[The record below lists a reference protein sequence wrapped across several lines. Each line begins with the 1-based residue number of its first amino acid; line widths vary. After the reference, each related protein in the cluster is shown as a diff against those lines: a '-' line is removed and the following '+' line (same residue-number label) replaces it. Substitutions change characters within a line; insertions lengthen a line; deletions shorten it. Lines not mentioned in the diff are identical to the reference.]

1 MGNSSNPPSGSPGGG
16 FAPWVIDVNTAAG
29 VNVERDTEDGTANDR
44 TRVCIPLLAICAAA
58 AWASGCGDGA
68 TRPPSEALRVAS
80 VTVTPAAASLT
91 APDATV
97 QLDARVLD
105 GNGRA
110 MVGTAVIWTSVRPE
124 VATVGASGLVAA
136 TGNGTTTIAATVGA
150 TAGMATVT
158 VAVEHGDRAALAAL
172 HAATDGPNWADHE
185 NWLGDGP
192 LAEWRG
198 VETDAFGRVA
208 RLDLGG
214 RRDGET
220 GEWVSH
226 GLRGPIP
233 PELGRLAGLTSLN
246 LRGNALEG
254 PIPPELGNLAALEE
268 LWLDD
273 NALEGAIPPELGA
286 LAGLEELWLDNNR
299 LEGAIPPELGSLAR
313 LKSLSLS
320 GNAIEGPVPA
330 ELGALAGLQGLWLD
344 GNRLEG
350 AVPPELGSLAHLR
363 GLSLSGNALEGPVP
377 AELGD
382 LRRLEFL
389 HLNRNAL
396 TGGLPRSLVRIDGL
410 VRFRF
415 ERNAGLCAPGTPGF
429 VAWLDGIGE
438 LGGGPFCNETD
449 RAALAALH
457 AAAGGE
463 GWTDSEGWLG
473 EAALAR
479 WHGVGTDSV
488 GRVATLDLAGNGLAG
503 RLPAGLGDLA
513 AMTALRVGDNA
524 LSGRLPRT
532 LLDLPLDELDYAG
545 TELCA
550 PADEVFR
557 AWLEAIAVLR
567 GTGAECAPATDR
579 AILEML
585 HDATGGRDWIDSRN
599 WLTDAPLEEWRG
611 VEVDDQG
618 RIVELRLWDNGLAGR
633 LPPELGNLT
642 HLEYLRLSENTLT
655 GSIPSELSGLSALA
669 HLALD
674 GNALTGAI
682 PPELGDLPALE
693 ELRVEN
699 NNLSGPLPSQL
710 GGLGSLRGLGLT
722 GNPRLSGPL
731 PAELMSLDR
740 LERLLA
746 GGTGLCAPADPAFAA
761 WLDGV
766 HTRRVAPCA
775 GRETPAA
782 YLVQAVQSRA
792 FPVPLVA
799 GRPALLRVFP
809 TAARAAGAGVPAI
822 RTRFFVDG
830 RETHLEYVPG
840 KSEAIPT
847 RVDEGSAPTSV
858 SAEIPGSVVQPGLEM
873 VVEVD
878 PDGTLD
884 PALGVAR
891 RIPAAGRLAVDVRTL
906 PPLDLTVVPFLW
918 AQVPDSSI
926 LDAVRGMAADPQGDA
941 LLADVRA
948 LLPVGVL
955 DLTAHEPVLSSSNDA
970 HRLLEETE
978 AIRALEGGDGHYLG
992 TMAGPVTGPSG
1003 VAFLPGRAG
1012 FSIPRSGTIAHE
1024 LGHNLGLRHAP
1035 CGGAGDPDP
1044 SFPHPDGS
1052 AGAWGY
1058 DFARGELV
1066 RPETPD
1072 LMSYCGPPDGISDY
1086 HFANALRYR
1095 LFEARKAAVP
1105 AAAPA
1110 RSLLLWGGADAAG
1123 APFLNPVF
1131 VVEAPPVLPDSAGAY
1146 TLTGRTARGTEL
1158 FSFRFAMP
1166 RAADGDGGSGFAFVL
1181 PAEPGWAGELAGI
1194 TLAGP
1199 DGTFALNDDS
1209 DLPTAVL
1216 RDPRTGRVRGILR
1229 EVPTPARAAMDAE
1242 RPAAGLEFEV
1252 LFSRGLPDAAAW
1264 RR

>member
-1 MGNSSNPPSGSPGGG
+1 M
-16 FAPWVIDVNTAAG
+16 
-29 VNVERDTEDGTANDR
+29 
-44 TRVCIPLLAICAAA
+44 
-58 AWASGCGDGA
+58 
-68 TRPPSEALRVAS
+68 AS

-97 QLDARVLD
+97 QLNARVLD

-110 MVGTAVIWTSVRPE
+110 MPGVAVIWTSVRPE

-136 TGNGTTTIAATVGA
+136 AGNGTTTVAATVGA
-150 TAGMATVT
+150 VAGTATVT

-172 HAATDGPNWADHE
+172 HAATDGLNWADDE

-192 LAEWRG
+192 LGEWRG
-198 VETDAFGRVA
+198 VETDAFGRVV

-214 RRDGET
+214 RQDGET

-226 GLRGPIP
+226 GLRGLIP
-233 PELGRLAGLTSLN
+233 PELGSLSGLTSLN
-246 LRGNALEG
+246 LRANALAGPIPPELGNLADLEELWLDGNALEG
-254 PIPPELGNLAALEE
+254 PIPPELG
-268 LWLDD
+268 
-273 NALEGAIPPELGA
+273 
-286 LAGLEELWLDNNR
+286 
-299 LEGAIPPELGSLAR
+299 SLAR
-313 LKSLSLS
+313 LRTLSLS
-320 GNAIEGPVPA
+320 GNALEGPVPA
-330 ELGALAGLQGLWLD
+330 ELGALAGLEGLWLD
-344 GNRLEG
+344 GNALEG

-377 AELGD
+377 PALGG

-389 HLNRNAL
+389 HLDGNAL
-396 TGGLPRSLVRIDGL
+396 AGALPRSLVRIGGL

-415 ERNAGLCAPGTPGF
+415 ERNDGLCAPGTAEF
-429 VAWLDGIGE
+429 MAWLDDIGE
-438 LGGGPFCNETD
+438 LGRGPFCNEAD
-449 RAALAALH
+449 QAALAALH

-463 GWTDSEGWLG
+463 GWTDSEGWLSG
-473 EAALAR
+473 AVLAV
-479 WHGVGTDSV
+479 WHGVETDSL

-532 LLDLPLDELDYAG
+532 LLDLPLGELDYAG

-550 PADEVFR
+550 PVDETFR
-557 AWLEAIAVLR
+557 AWLDAIAVLR
-567 GTGAECAPATDR
+567 DTGAECAPATDQE
-579 AILEML
+579 ILEML
-585 HDATGGRDWIDSRN
+585 HDATGGRDWIDARN
-599 WLTDAPLEEWRG
+599 WLTDAPLGEWRG
-611 VEVDDQG
+611 VEVDDQD
-618 RIVELRLWDNGLAGR
+618 RVVELRLWDNGLAGPI
-633 LPPELGNLT
+633 PPELGELV
-642 HLEYLRLSENTLT
+642 HLEYLRLSDNALT
-655 GSIPSELSGLSALA
+655 GVIPPEFGDLSSVA
-669 HLALD
+669 HLALE
-674 GNALTGAI
+674 GNGLSGPI

-699 NNLSGPLPSQL
+699 NNLSGPLPPEL
-710 GGLGSLRGLGLT
+710 GGLASLRGLGLT

-731 PAELMSLDR
+731 PAALTSLGR

-766 HTRRVAPCA
+766 HTRRVAPCTR
-775 GRETPAA
+775 REAPAA

-799 GRPALLRVFP
+799 GNPALLRVFP

-822 RTRFFVDG
+822 RARFFVDG
-830 RETHLEYVPG
+830 RETHVEYVPG

-847 RVDEGSAPTSV
+847 GVDEGSLATSV

-878 PDGTLD
+878 PEGTLD

-891 RIPAAGRLAVDVRTL
+891 RIPATGRLALDVRAL
-906 PPLDLTVVPFLW
+906 PPLELTVVPFLW
-918 AQVPDSSI
+918 AQAPDSSI
-926 LDAVRGMAADPQGDA
+926 LDAVRGMAADPEGHA

-948 LLPVGVL
+948 LLPVGALEV
-955 DLTAHEPVLSSSNDA
+955 TAHEPVLSSSNDA
-970 HRLLEETE
+970 RRLMEETE
-978 AIRALEGGDGHYLG
+978 AIRALEGGGGHYLG

-1003 VAFLPGRAG
+1003 TAFLPGRAG
-1012 FSIPRSGTIAHE
+1012 FSIPQSGTIAHE

-1066 RPETPD
+1066 RPTTPD

-1095 LFEARKAAVP
+1095 LFEARAPEAP
-1105 AAAPA
+1105 AAPA
-1110 RSLLLWGGADAAG
+1110 RSLLLWGGADADA

-1131 VVEAPPVLPDSAGAY
+1131 VVEAPPALPDSAGAY
-1146 TLTGRTARGTEL
+1146 TLTGRTAGGTEL
-1158 FSFRFAMP
+1158 FSFSFAMP

-1194 TLAGP
+1194 TLVGP
-1199 DGTFALNDDS
+1199 GGTFTLNADS
-1209 DLPTAVL
+1209 DLPTAIL

-1229 EVPTPARAAMDAE
+1229 EVPPPARAAMDAAE
-1242 RPAAGLEFEV
+1242 RSAAGPELET

>member
-1 MGNSSNPPSGSPGGG
+1 M
-16 FAPWVIDVNTAAG
+16 AG
-29 VNVERDTEDGTANDR
+29 
-44 TRVCIPLLAICAAA
+44 
-58 AWASGCGDGA
+58 
-68 TRPPSEALRVAS
+68 
-80 VTVTPAAASLT
+80 VTVTPAAVSLT

-105 GNGRA
+105 GSGRA
-110 MVGTAVIWTSVRPE
+110 MAGVAVIWTTVRPE

-136 TGNGTTTIAATVGA
+136 AGNGTTTIAATVGA
-150 TAGMATVT
+150 VAGTAMVT
-158 VAVEHGDRAALAAL
+158 VAVEHGDRAVLAAL
-172 HAATDGPNWADHE
+172 HAATEGPNWADDE

-192 LAEWRG
+192 LEEWRG
-198 VETDAFGRVA
+198 VETDAFGRVV

-233 PELGRLAGLTSLN
+233 PELGSLSGLTSLN
-246 LRGNALEG
+246 LRANVLEGPIPPELANLADLEELWLDGNALEGPIPPELGSLAGLRELSLSANALEG
-254 PIPPELGNLAALEE
+254 PIPPELGNLAGLEG
-268 LWLDD
+268 LWLDG
-273 NALEGAIPPELGA
+273 NTLEGP
-286 LAGLEELWLDNNR
+286 
-299 LEGAIPPELGSLAR
+299 IPPELGSLT
-313 LKSLSLS
+313 
-320 GNAIEGPVPA
+320 
-330 ELGALAGLQGLWLD
+330 
-344 GNRLEG
+344 
-350 AVPPELGSLAHLR
+350 HLR
-363 GLSLSGNALEGPVP
+363 GLSLSGNALTGPVP
-377 AELGD
+377 SELGG

-389 HLNRNAL
+389 YLNGNAL
-396 TGGLPRSLVRIDGL
+396 TGVLPRSLVRIGGL

-415 ERNAGLCAPGTPGF
+415 ERNEGLCAPGTPELI
-429 VAWLDGIGE
+429 AWLDGIGE
-438 LGGGPFCNETD
+438 FGGGPFCNETD
-449 RAALAALH
+449 WAALAALH

-463 GWTDSEGWLG
+463 GWTDAEGWLG
-473 EAALAR
+473 GAALAG
-479 WHGVGTDSV
+479 WHGVGTDSL

-513 AMTALRVGDNA
+513 ALTELRVGDNA

-532 LLDLPLDELDYAG
+532 LIGLSLGELDYAG

-550 PADEVFR
+550 PADEAFR
-557 AWLEAIAVLR
+557 AWLDAIAVLR
-567 GTGAECAPATDR
+567 GTGVECAPATDR
-579 AILEML
+579 EILEML

-599 WLTDAPLEEWRG
+599 WLTDAPLAEWRG

-618 RIVELRLWDNGLAGR
+618 RVVELRLWDNGLAGR
-633 LPPELGNLT
+633 LPPEFGELA
-642 HLEYLRLSENTLT
+642 HLEYVRLSEN
-655 GSIPSELSGLSALA
+655 G
-669 HLALD
+669 
-674 GNALTGAI
+674 LTGAI
-682 PPELGDLPALE
+682 PPELGGLSSVTLLALDGNALSGPIPPELGGLPALE

-699 NNLSGPLPSQL
+699 NDLSGPLPPEL
-710 GGLGSLRGLGLT
+710 GGLASLRGLGLT
-722 GNPRLSGPL
+722 GNSRLTGPL
-731 PAELMSLDR
+731 PAELTSLDR

-746 GGTGLCAPADPAFAA
+746 GGTGLCAPVDSAFAA

-766 HTRRVAPCA
+766 HTRRVAPCTGWEA
-775 GRETPAA
+775 PAA

-799 GRPALLRVFP
+799 GKRALLRVFP
-809 TAARAAGAGVPAI
+809 TAARAAGVGVPAV
-822 RTRFFVDG
+822 RARFFVDG
-830 RETHLEYVPG
+830 RETHVEDVPG
-840 KSEAIPT
+840 KSEAIPE
-847 RVDEGSAPTSV
+847 RVDESSLATSV
-858 SAEIPGSVVQPGLEM
+858 SAEIPGSVVWPGLEM

-891 RIPAAGRLAVDVRTL
+891 RIPATGRLAVDVRAL

-918 AQVPDSSI
+918 AQAPDSSI
-926 LDAVRGMAADPQGDA
+926 LDAAREMAADPEGHA

-948 LLPVGVL
+948 LLPVGTLGV
-955 DLTAHEPVLSSSNDA
+955 TAHEPVLSSSNDA
-970 HRLLEETE
+970 RRLLEETE
-978 AIRALEGGDGHYLG
+978 AIRALEGGGGHYLG

-1012 FSIPRSGTIAHE
+1012 FSIPQSGTIAHE
-1024 LGHNLGLRHAP
+1024 LGHNLGLHHAP

-1058 DFARGELV
+1058 DFARRELV
-1066 RPETPD
+1066 GPTTPD
-1072 LMSYCGPPDGISDY
+1072 VMSYCGPPDGISDY

-1095 LFEARKAAVP
+1095 LFEARAAAAP
-1105 AAAPA
+1105 ATAPA
-1110 RSLLLWGGADAAG
+1110 RSLLLWGGADADG

-1131 VVEAPPVLPDSAGAY
+1131 VVEARPALPDSTGAY

-1158 FSFRFAMP
+1158 FSLRFAMP

-1199 DGTFALNDDS
+1199 GGTFALNDDS
-1209 DLPTAVL
+1209 DVPTAIL

-1229 EVPTPARAAMDAE
+1229 EVPPPARAAVDATT
-1242 RPAAGLEFEV
+1242 RSAAEPEFEL
-1252 LFSRGLPDAAAW
+1252 LFSRGMPDAEGVAAMKGPRGAGAKARQPIQMDFTH
-1264 RR
+1264 RRAHVFPTARKEAAG

>member
-1 MGNSSNPPSGSPGGG
+1 MREPGVKPGPSHPLGMERESDG
-16 FAPWVIDVNTAAG
+16 API
-29 VNVERDTEDGTANDR
+29 DR
-44 TRVCIPLLAICAAA
+44 TRIHVPLLAICAAA
-58 AWASGCGDGA
+58 AWSSACGDGA

-97 QLDARVLD
+97 QLSARVLD

-110 MVGTAVIWTSVRPE
+110 MSGVAVIWTSVRPE

-136 TGNGTTTIAATVGA
+136 AGNGTTTVAATVGA
-150 TAGMATVT
+150 VAGTATVT
-158 VAVEHGDRAALAAL
+158 VAVESGDRAVLAAL
-172 HAATDGPNWADHE
+172 HAATDGPNWADDE

-192 LAEWRG
+192 LEEWRG
-198 VETDAFGRVA
+198 VETDAFGQVV

-214 RRDGET
+214 RQDGET

-233 PELGRLAGLTSLN
+233 PELGRLAGLRLLN
-246 LRGNALEG
+246 LRGNALAG
-254 PIPPELGNLAALEE
+254 PIPPELGNLAGLEE
-268 LWLDD
+268 LWLDGNRLEGPIPPELRSLARLTSLSLSA
-273 NALEGAIPPELGA
+273 NALAGPVPEELGA
-286 LAGLEELWLDNNR
+286 LAGLE
-299 LEGAIPPELGSLAR
+299 
-313 LKSLSLS
+313 
-320 GNAIEGPVPA
+320 
-330 ELGALAGLQGLWLD
+330 GLWLD

-350 AVPPELGSLAHLR
+350 PIPPELGSLAHLR
-363 GLSLSGNALEGPVP
+363 GLSLSANALEGPVP
-377 AELGD
+377 PELDG

-389 HLNRNAL
+389 HLDGNAL
-396 TGGLPRSLVRIDGL
+396 TGALPRNLLRIGGL
-410 VRFRF
+410 VRLRF
-415 ERNAGLCAPGTPGF
+415 ERNAGLCAPGTAEF
-429 VAWLDGIGE
+429 MAWLDEIGE
-438 LGGGPFCNETD
+438 LGRGPFCNETD

-457 AAAGGE
+457 TAAGGE
-463 GWTDSEGWLG
+463 GWIDSEGWLDG
-473 EAALAR
+473 VALAG
-479 WHGVGTDSV
+479 WHGVGTDSL
-488 GRVATLDLAGNGLAG
+488 GRVATLDLAGNGLGG

-532 LLDLPLDELDYAG
+532 LLDLPLGELDYAG

-557 AWLEAIAVLR
+557 AWLDAVAVLR
-567 GTGAECAPATDR
+567 GTGTECAPATDR
-579 AILEML
+579 EILEML
-585 HDATGGRDWIDSRN
+585 HDATGGRDWIDSKN
-599 WLTDAPLEEWRG
+599 WLTDAPLAEWRG

-618 RIVELRLWDNGLAGR
+618 RVVELRLWDNGLAGR
-633 LPPELGNLT
+633 LPPEFGELA
-642 HLEYLRLSENTLT
+642 HLEFLRLSDNGLT
-655 GSIPSELSGLSALA
+655 GAIPPELSGLSALT

-674 GNALTGAI
+674 GNALSGQL
-682 PPELGDLPALE
+682 PPELGGLPALE

-699 NNLSGPLPSQL
+699 NDLAGPLPPEL
-710 GGLGSLRGLGLT
+710 GGLASLRGLGLT
-722 GNPRLSGPL
+722 GNPRMSGPL
-731 PAELMSLDR
+731 PAELTSLGR
-740 LERLLA
+740 LERLLT
-746 GGTGLCAPADPAFAA
+746 GGTGLCAPSDPAFAA

-775 GRETPAA
+775 GREAPAA

-799 GRPALLRVFP
+799 GVPALLRVFP
-809 TAARAAGAGVPAI
+809 TATRAAGAGVPAI
-822 RTRFFVDG
+822 RARFFVDG
-830 RETHLEYVPG
+830 RETHVEDVPG
-840 KSEAIPT
+840 KSEAIPAKI
-847 RVDEGSAPTSV
+847 DEGSLATSV
-858 SAEIPGSVVQPGLEM
+858 SAEIPGSVIRPGLEM

-891 RIPAAGRLAVDVRTL
+891 RLPATGRLALDVRAL
-906 PPLDLTVVPFLW
+906 PSLELTVVPFLW
-918 AQVPDSSI
+918 AQAPDSSI
-926 LDAVRGMAADPQGDA
+926 LDSVRGMAADPEGDA

-948 LLPVGVL
+948 LLPVGTLGV
-955 DLTAHEPVLSSSNDA
+955 TAHEPVLSSSNDA
-970 HRLLEETE
+970 RRLLEETE
-978 AIRALEGGDGHYLG
+978 AIRALEGGGGHYLG

-1012 FSIPRSGTIAHE
+1012 FSIPRPGTIAHE
-1024 LGHNLGLRHAP
+1024 LGHNLGLHHAP

-1044 SFPHPDGS
+1044 SFPHSNGS
-1052 AGAWGY
+1052 TGAWGY

-1066 RPETPD
+1066 RPSTPD

-1095 LFEARKAAVP
+1095 LFEARTGAETAAS
-1105 AAAPA
+1105 APA
-1110 RSLLLWGGADAAG
+1110 RSLLLWGGAHGDG
-1123 APFLNPVF
+1123 APYLNPVF
-1131 VVEAPPVLPDSAGAY
+1131 VVEAPPALPDSAGAY
-1146 TLTGRTARGTEL
+1146 TLTGRTARGVEL
-1158 FSFRFAMP
+1158 FSFSFAMP

-1199 DGTFALNDDS
+1199 GGTFALNDDS
-1209 DLPTAVL
+1209 DLPMAIL

-1229 EVPTPARAAMDAE
+1229 EVPLPARAAMDAVTGS
-1242 RPAAGLEFEV
+1242 AAGPELEV
-1252 LFSRGLPDAAAW
+1252 LFSRGMPAAAAW

>member
-1 MGNSSNPPSGSPGGG
+1 MERESEG
-16 FAPWVIDVNTAAG
+16 AP
-29 VNVERDTEDGTANDR
+29 NDR
-44 TRVCIPLLAICAAA
+44 TRIHVPLLAICAVA
-58 AWASGCGDGA
+58 AWGCGDGA
-68 TRPPSEALRVAS
+68 TRPPPETLRVAS

-97 QLDARVLD
+97 QLRARVLD

-110 MVGTAVIWTSVRPE
+110 MSGVAVIWTSVRPE

-136 TGNGTTTIAATVGA
+136 AGNGTTTIAATVGA
-150 TAGMATVT
+150 VAGTATVT

-172 HAATDGPNWADHE
+172 HAATDGSNWADDE

-192 LAEWRG
+192 LADWRG
-198 VETDAFGRVA
+198 VETDAFGRVV

-220 GEWVSH
+220 GQWAPH

-233 PELGRLAGLTSLN
+233 PELGSLSGLTSLN
-246 LRGNALEG
+246 LRANALTG
-254 PIPPELGNLAALEE
+254 PIPPELGGLARLKE
-268 LWLDD
+268 LWLDG
-273 NALEGAIPPELGA
+273 NRLEGAIPPELGRLSGLTSLSLSGNALAGPIPPELGA
-286 LAGLEELWLDNNR
+286 LAGLEGLWLDDNR
-299 LEGAIPPELGSLAR
+299 LEGPIPL
-313 LKSLSLS
+313 
-320 GNAIEGPVPA
+320 
-330 ELGALAGLQGLWLD
+330 
-344 GNRLEG
+344 
-350 AVPPELGSLAHLR
+350 ELGSLAHLK
-363 GLSLSGNALEGPVP
+363 GLSLSGNRLEGPVP
-377 AELGD
+377 LELGS

-389 HLNRNAL
+389 HLSGNAL
-396 TGGLPRSLVRIDGL
+396 TGALPRSLLRIGGL

-415 ERNAGLCAPGTPGF
+415 ERNAGLCAPGTPDF

-438 LGGGPFCNETD
+438 LGRGPFCNEKD

-463 GWTDSEGWLG
+463 GWTDSGGWLG
-473 EAALAR
+473 GTALAG
-479 WHGVGTDSV
+479 WHGVETDSL

-503 RLPAGLGDLA
+503 RLPSGLGDLA

-532 LLDLPLDELDYAG
+532 LLDLPLAELDYAG

-557 AWLEAIAVLR
+557 AWLDAISVLR
-567 GTGAECAPATDR
+567 DTGTECAPATDR
-579 AILEML
+579 EILEMF
-585 HDATGGRDWIDSRN
+585 HAATGGRDWIDSRN
-599 WLTDAPLEEWRG
+599 WLTDAPLAEWRG

-618 RIVELRLWDNGLAGR
+618 RVVELRLWDNGLAGR
-633 LPPELGNLT
+633 LPPELGDLA
-642 HLEYLRLSENTLT
+642 HLEYLRLSDNGLT
-655 GSIPSELSGLSALA
+655 GAIPPEFGDLSGLAY
-669 HLALD
+669 LALD
-674 GNALTGAI
+674 GNALSGPL
-682 PPELGDLPALE
+682 PPELGDLPTLE

-699 NNLSGPLPSQL
+699 NDLSGPLPPEL
-710 GGLGSLRGLGLT
+710 GGLASLRGLGLT
-722 GNPRLSGPL
+722 GNAQMAGPL
-731 PAELMSLDR
+731 PAELTSLGH

-746 GGTGLCAPADPAFAA
+746 GRTGLCAPADPAFAA

-766 HTRRVAPCA
+766 HTRRVVPCA
-775 GRETPAA
+775 GREAPAA

-809 TAARAAGAGVPAI
+809 TAARAAGVGVPAV
-822 RTRFFVDG
+822 RARFFVDG
-830 RETHLEYVPG
+830 RETHVEYVPG
-840 KSEAIPT
+840 GSGPIPAK
-847 RVDEGSAPTSV
+847 VNEGSLATSV
-858 SAEIPGSVVQPGLEM
+858 SAGVPGSVVRPGLEM
-873 VVEVD
+873 VIEVD

-906 PPLDLTVVPFLW
+906 PPFELTVVPFLW
-918 AQVPDSSI
+918 AQAPDSSI
-926 LDAVRGMAADPQGDA
+926 LDAVRGMAADPQSHA

-948 LLPVGVL
+948 LLPVGAL
-955 DLTAHEPVLSSSNDA
+955 DVTAHEPVLSSSNDA
-970 HRLLEETE
+970 RRLMEETE
-978 AIRALEGGDGHYLG
+978 AIRVLEGGGGHYLG

-1003 VAFLPGRAG
+1003 AAFVPGRAG

-1035 CGGAGDPDP
+1035 CGGAGNLDS

-1086 HFANALRYR
+1086 HFANALRYQ
-1095 LFEARKAAVP
+1095 LFEARAAAVP
-1105 AAAPA
+1105 AAAA
-1110 RSLLLWGGADAAG
+1110 SATSLLLWGGADADG

-1131 VVEAPPVLPDSAGAY
+1131 VVDAPLALPDSAGAY
-1146 TLTGRTARGTEL
+1146 SLTGRTARGTEL
-1158 FSFRFAMP
+1158 FSLLFAMP
-1166 RAADGDGGSGFAFVL
+1166 RAADGDGGSGFAFAL
-1181 PAEPGWAGELAGI
+1181 PVEPGWAGELAGI

-1199 DGTFALNDDS
+1199 GGTFALNDDG
-1209 DLPTAVL
+1209 DVPMAIL

-1229 EVPTPARAAMDAE
+1229 ELPPPARAAMDALE
-1242 RPAAGLEFEV
+1242 RSAGPEFEM

>member
-1 MGNSSNPPSGSPGGG
+1 M
-16 FAPWVIDVNTAAG
+16 
-29 VNVERDTEDGTANDR
+29 
-44 TRVCIPLLAICAAA
+44 
-58 AWASGCGDGA
+58 
-68 TRPPSEALRVAS
+68 AS

-110 MVGTAVIWTSVRPE
+110 MPGVAVIWTSVRPE

-136 TGNGTTTIAATVGA
+136 AGNGTTTVAATVGA
-150 TAGMATVT
+150 VAGTATVT

-172 HAATDGPNWADHE
+172 HAATDGPNWADDV

-192 LAEWRG
+192 LGTWRG

-214 RRDGET
+214 RQDGET
-220 GEWVSH
+220 GEWASH
-226 GLRGPIP
+226 GLRGSIP
-233 PELGRLAGLTSLN
+233 PELGSLSGLTLLN
-246 LRGNALEG
+246 LRGNALAG
-254 PIPPELGNLAALEE
+254 PIPPELGNLSSLEE
-268 LWLDD
+268 LWLD
-273 NALEGAIPPELGA
+273 G
-286 LAGLEELWLDNNR
+286 NR
-299 LEGAIPPELGSLAR
+299 LEGPIPPELGSLAR
-313 LKSLSLS
+313 LRDLRLR
-320 GNAIEGPVPA
+320 GN
-330 ELGALAGLQGLWLD
+330 ALAGPIPPELGDLAGLEGLWLD

-350 AVPPELGSLAHLR
+350 PIPQELGSLGRLR
-363 GLSLSGNALEGPVP
+363 GLSLSGNALWGPVP
-377 AELGD
+377 AKLGS
-382 LRRLEFL
+382 LPYLEYL
-389 HLNRNAL
+389 YLDGNAL
-396 TGGLPRSLVRIDGL
+396 TGALPRSLLRIGGL
-410 VRFRF
+410 VRLRF
-415 ERNAGLCAPGTPGF
+415 ERNDGLCAPGTAEF
-429 VAWLDGIGE
+429 MAWLDGIGQTDE
-438 LGGGPFCNETD
+438 GQFCNETD

-457 AAAGGE
+457 ASAGGE
-463 GWTDSEGWLG
+463 NWTDSEGWLD
-473 EAALAR
+473 ETALAE

-488 GRVATLDLAGNGLAG
+488 GRVATLDLTGNGLAG

-513 AMTALRVGDNA
+513 ALTALRVGDNA

-532 LLDLPLDELDYAG
+532 LVGLPLGELDYAG

-557 AWLEAIAVLR
+557 AWLDAIAVLR
-567 GTGAECAPATDR
+567 DTGAECAPATDR
-579 AILEML
+579 EILEML

-599 WLTDAPLEEWRG
+599 WLTDAPLAEWRG

-618 RIVELRLWDNGLAGR
+618 RVVELHLWDNGLAGR
-633 LPPELGNLT
+633 LPPEFGDLV
-642 HLEYLRLSENTLT
+642 HLEYLRLS
-655 GSIPSELSGLSALA
+655 
-669 HLALD
+669 D
-674 GNALTGAI
+674 NALTGAI
-682 PPELGDLPALE
+682 PPELSGLSELAHLALDGNGLSGQLPPELGSLPALE

-699 NNLSGPLPSQL
+699 NDLAGPLPPEL
-710 GGLGSLRGLGLT
+710 GGLASLRGLALT
-722 GNPRLSGPL
+722 GNRRLAGPL
-731 PAELMSLDR
+731 PAELMSLGR

-746 GGTGLCAPADPAFAA
+746 GGTGLCAPADPGFAA

-766 HTRRVAPCA
+766 HTRRVAPCTE
-775 GRETPAA
+775 RETPAA

-799 GRPALLRVFP
+799 GARALLRVFP
-809 TAARAAGAGVPAI
+809 TAARAEAAGVPAI
-822 RTRFFVDG
+822 RARFFVEG
-830 RETHLEYVPG
+830 RETHVEYVPG
-840 KSEAIPT
+840 KSEAIPAGI
-847 RVDEGSAPTSV
+847 DEGSLASSV

-891 RIPAAGRLAVDVRTL
+891 RIPATGRLMVDVRAL
-906 PPLDLTVVPFLW
+906 PPLELTVVPFLW
-918 AQVPDSSI
+918 AQAPDSSI
-926 LDAVRGMAADPQGDA
+926 LDAARGMVADPEGHA

-955 DLTAHEPVLSSSNDA
+955 EVTAHEPVLSSSNDA
-970 HRLLEETE
+970 RRLLEETE
-978 AIRALEGGDGHYLG
+978 AIRALEGGGGHYLG
-992 TMAGPVTGPSG
+992 TMAGLVTGPSG

-1012 FSIPRSGTIAHE
+1012 FSIPRPGTIAHE

-1066 RPETPD
+1066 RPSTPD

-1095 LFEARKAAVP
+1095 LFEARKAEGP

-1131 VVEAPPVLPDSAGAY
+1131 VVEALPALPDSAGAY
-1146 TLTGRTARGTEL
+1146 TLVGRNAGGTEL
-1158 FSFRFAMP
+1158 FSFSFAMP

-1181 PAEPGWAGELAGI
+1181 PAEPSWAGELADI

-1199 DGTFALNDDS
+1199 GGTVALNDDS
-1209 DLPTAVL
+1209 DLPTAIL

-1229 EVPTPARAAMDAE
+1229 ETPPPARAAMDAE
-1242 RPAAGLEFEV
+1242 RSAAGLEFEA

>member
-1 MGNSSNPPSGSPGGG
+1 M
-16 FAPWVIDVNTAAG
+16 
-29 VNVERDTEDGTANDR
+29 
-44 TRVCIPLLAICAAA
+44 
-58 AWASGCGDGA
+58 
-68 TRPPSEALRVAS
+68 AS

-110 MVGTAVIWTSVRPE
+110 MPGVAVIWTSVRPE

-136 TGNGTTTIAATVGA
+136 AGNGRTTIAATVGA
-150 TAGMATVT
+150 VAGTATVT
-158 VAVEHGDRAALAAL
+158 VAVESGDRSALAAL
-172 HAATDGPNWADHE
+172 HAATDGPNWADDE

-192 LAEWRG
+192 LGEWRG
-198 VETDAFGRVA
+198 VETDAFGRVV

-214 RRDGET
+214 RQDGET

-233 PELGRLAGLTSLN
+233 PELGSLSGLTSLN
-246 LRGNALEG
+246 LGANALAGPIPSELGNLAGLEELWLDGNRLEGPIPPELGSLARLRDLSLRGNALSGPIPSELGSLTGLVGLWLDGNRLEG
-254 PIPPELGNLAALEE
+254 PIPPELGNLA
-268 LWLDD
+268 
-273 NALEGAIPPELGA
+273 
-286 LAGLEELWLDNNR
+286 
-299 LEGAIPPELGSLAR
+299 
-313 LKSLSLS
+313 
-320 GNAIEGPVPA
+320 
-330 ELGALAGLQGLWLD
+330 
-344 GNRLEG
+344 
-350 AVPPELGSLAHLR
+350 HLR
-363 GLSLSGNALEGPVP
+363 GLSLSGNRLKGPVP
-377 AELGD
+377 GALGG

-389 HLNRNAL
+389 YLDGNAL
-396 TGGLPRSLVRIDGL
+396 TGALPQSLVRIGGL

-415 ERNAGLCAPGTPGF
+415 ERNAGLCAPGTSEF
-429 VAWLDGIGE
+429 MDWLDGIGQTGE
-438 LGGGPFCNETD
+438 GPFCNEAD

-463 GWTDSEGWLG
+463 GWTDSGGWLSG
-473 EAALAR
+473 EALAG
-479 WHGVGTDSV
+479 WYGVGTDSL
-488 GRVATLDLAGNGLAG
+488 GRVATLDLAANGLAG

-524 LSGRLPRT
+524 LSGRLPRA
-532 LLDLPLDELDYAG
+532 LLDLSLRELDYAG
-545 TELCA
+545 TDLCA
-550 PADEVFR
+550 PADEAFR
-557 AWLEAIAVLR
+557 AWLDAIGVLR
-567 GTGAECAPATDR
+567 STGTECAPATDR
-579 AILEML
+579 EILEML
-585 HDATGGRDWIDSRN
+585 HDATGGRDWIDARN
-599 WLTDAPLEEWRG
+599 WLTDAPLDEWRG

-618 RIVELRLWDNGLAGR
+618 RVVELRLWDNGLAGR
-633 LPPELGNLT
+633 LPPEFGDLA
-642 HLEYLRLSENTLT
+642 HLEYLRLSDNGLT
-655 GSIPSELSGLSALA
+655 GSIPPELSGLSTLT

-674 GNALTGAI
+674 GNALSGQL
-682 PPELGDLPALE
+682 PPELGGLPALE

-699 NNLSGPLPSQL
+699 NDLAGPLPPEL
-710 GGLGSLRGLGLT
+710 GGLASLRGLGLT
-722 GNPRLSGPL
+722 GNPRMSGPL
-731 PAELMSLDR
+731 PAELTSLAR

-746 GGTGLCAPADPAFAA
+746 GGTGLCAPADPGFAA

-766 HTRRVAPCA
+766 HTRRVVPCA
-775 GRETPAA
+775 GREAPAA

-799 GRPALLRVFP
+799 GGRALLRVFP
-809 TAARAAGAGVPAI
+809 TAARAADAGVPAV
-822 RTRFFVDG
+822 RARFFVDG
-830 RETHLEYVPG
+830 RETHVEYVPG
-840 KSEAIPT
+840 KSEAIPAK
-847 RVDEGSAPTSV
+847 VDEGSLATSV
-858 SAEIPGSVVQPGLEM
+858 SAEIPGSVVRPGLEM

-878 PDGTLD
+878 PGETLD

-891 RIPAAGRLAVDVRTL
+891 RIPAAGRLAVDVRVL

-918 AQVPDSSI
+918 AAAPDSSI
-926 LDAVRGMAADPQGDA
+926 LDAVRGMAADPEGHA
-941 LLADVRA
+941 LLAGVRA
-948 LLPVGVL
+948 LLPVGAL
-955 DLTAHEPVLSSSNDA
+955 ELTAHEPVLSSSNDA
-970 HRLLEETE
+970 RRLMEETE
-978 AIRALEGGDGHYLG
+978 AIRALEGGAGHYLG

-1003 VAFLPGRAG
+1003 TAFLPGRAG

-1066 RPETPD
+1066 RPTTPD
-1072 LMSYCGPPDGISDY
+1072 LMSYCGPPDAISEY

-1095 LFEARKAAVP
+1095 LFEVRAAAVP
-1105 AAAPA
+1105 AVAAPA
-1110 RSLLLWGGADAAG
+1110 KSLLLWGGADADG

-1131 VVEAPPVLPDSAGAY
+1131 IVEAPPALPDSTGAY
-1146 TLTGRTARGTEL
+1146 TLTGRTEGGAEL

-1199 DGTFALNDDS
+1199 GGTFALNDDS
-1209 DLPTAVL
+1209 DVPTAIL

-1229 EVPTPARAAMDAE
+1229 EVPPPARAAMDAAE
-1242 RPAAGLEFEV
+1242 RSAAGPELEM
-1252 LFSRGLPDAAAW
+1252 LFSRGMPDAAAW

>member
-1 MGNSSNPPSGSPGGG
+1 M
-16 FAPWVIDVNTAAG
+16 
-29 VNVERDTEDGTANDR
+29 
-44 TRVCIPLLAICAAA
+44 
-58 AWASGCGDGA
+58 
-68 TRPPSEALRVAS
+68 AS

-91 APDATV
+91 APDTTV
-97 QLDARVLD
+97 QLHARVRD

-110 MVGTAVIWTSVRPE
+110 MPGVAVIWTSVRPE

-136 TGNGTTTIAATVGA
+136 AGNGTTTVAATVGA
-150 TAGMATVT
+150 VAGTATVT
-158 VAVEHGDRAALAAL
+158 VAVESGDRAALVAL
-172 HAATDGPNWADHE
+172 HAATDGPNWADDL
-185 NWLGDGP
+185 NWLGDAP
-192 LAEWRG
+192 LGEWRG
-198 VETDAFGRVA
+198 VETDAFGQVV

-214 RRDGET
+214 RQDGET

-233 PELGRLAGLTSLN
+233 PELGSLSGLTSLN
-246 LRGNALEG
+246 LRANALAG
-254 PIPPELGNLAALEE
+254 PIPSELGN
-268 LWLDD
+268 
-273 NALEGAIPPELGA
+273 
-286 LAGLEELWLDNNR
+286 LAGLEELWLDGNR
-299 LEGAIPPELGSLAR
+299 LEGPIPPELGSLAR
-313 LKSLSLS
+313 LKDLSLR
-320 GNAIEGPVPA
+320 GNALSGPIPS
-330 ELGALAGLQGLWLD
+330 ELGSLTGLEGLWLD

-350 AVPPELGSLAHLR
+350 PIPSELGSLAHLR
-363 GLSLSGNALEGPVP
+363 GLSLSGNRLKGPVP
-377 AELGD
+377 RALGG
-382 LRRLEFL
+382 LGRLEFL
-389 HLNRNAL
+389 YLDGNAL
-396 TGGLPRSLVRIDGL
+396 TGALPPSLRRIGGL

-415 ERNAGLCAPGTPGF
+415 ERNDGLCAPGTAEF
-429 VAWLDGIGE
+429 MDWLDGIGQT
-438 LGGGPFCNETD
+438 GGGPFCNEMD

-463 GWTDSEGWLG
+463 DWTDSEGWLDG
-473 EAALAR
+473 EALAG
-479 WHGVGTDSV
+479 WHGVETDSL

-513 AMTALRVGDNA
+513 ALTALRVGDNA

-532 LLDLPLDELDYAG
+532 LVDLPLSELDYAT

-550 PADEVFR
+550 PADEAFR
-557 AWLEAIAVLR
+557 AWLDAIAVLR

-579 AILEML
+579 EILEML
-585 HDATGGRDWIDSRN
+585 HDATGGRDWIDSKN
-599 WLTDAPLEEWRG
+599 WLTDAPLGEWRG

-618 RIVELRLWDNGLAGR
+618 RVVELRLWDNGLAGR
-633 LPPELGNLT
+633 LPPEFGELA
-642 HLEYLRLSENTLT
+642 HLEYLRLSDNGLT
-655 GSIPSELSGLSALA
+655 GTIPPELSGLSALA

-674 GNALTGAI
+674 GNALTGTI
-682 PPELGDLPALE
+682 PSELGALPALE

-699 NNLSGPLPSQL
+699 NDLSGPLPPEL
-710 GGLGSLRGLGLT
+710 GGLASLRGLGLT
-722 GNPRLSGPL
+722 GNPRMAGPL
-731 PAELMSLDR
+731 PVELTSLGR

-775 GRETPAA
+775 RREAPAA

-799 GRPALLRVFP
+799 GVRALLRVFP
-809 TAARAAGAGVPAI
+809 TAARAAGVGVPGVRA
-822 RTRFFVDG
+822 RFFADG
-830 RETHLEYVPG
+830 RETHVEYVPG

-847 RVDEGSAPTSV
+847 GVDEGSLATSV
-858 SAEIPGSVVQPGLEM
+858 SAEIPGSVVRPGLEM

-891 RIPAAGRLAVDVRTL
+891 RIPATGRLAVDVRAL

-918 AQVPDSSI
+918 ATAPDSSI
-926 LDAVRGMAADPQGDA
+926 LDAVRGMAADPEGHA

-948 LLPVGVL
+948 LLPVGALGV
-955 DLTAHEPVLSSSNDA
+955 TAHEPVVSSSNDA
-970 HRLLEETE
+970 RRLMEETE
-978 AIRALEGGDGHYLG
+978 AIRALEGGGGHYLG
-992 TMAGPVTGPSG
+992 TMAGAVTGPSG
-1003 VAFLPGRAG
+1003 TAFLPGRAG
-1012 FSIPRSGTIAHE
+1012 FSIPQSGTIAHE

-1052 AGAWGY
+1052 AGVWGY

-1066 RPETPD
+1066 RPEIPD

-1095 LFEARKAAVP
+1095 LFEARSTAVP
-1105 AAAPA
+1105 VAAPA
-1110 RSLLLWGGADAAG
+1110 TSLLLWGGASADG
-1123 APFLNPVF
+1123 ALFLNPVF
-1131 VVEAPPVLPDSAGAY
+1131 VVEARPALPDSAGAY
-1146 TLTGRTARGTEL
+1146 TLTARTEGGTEL
-1158 FSFRFAMP
+1158 FSFSFAMP
-1166 RAADGDGGSGFAFVL
+1166 RAVDGDGASSFAFVL
-1181 PAEPGWAGELAGI
+1181 PAEAGWAHELAGI

-1199 DGTFALNDDS
+1199 GGTFALNDDS
-1209 DLPTAVL
+1209 DVPTAIL

-1229 EVPTPARAAMDAE
+1229 EVQLPARAAMDAAE
-1242 RPAAGLEFEV
+1242 RSVVGPEIEV

>member
-1 MGNSSNPPSGSPGGG
+1 M
-16 FAPWVIDVNTAAG
+16 
-29 VNVERDTEDGTANDR
+29 
-44 TRVCIPLLAICAAA
+44 
-58 AWASGCGDGA
+58 
-68 TRPPSEALRVAS
+68 
-80 VTVTPAAASLT
+80 
-91 APDATV
+91 
-97 QLDARVLD
+97 QLDARVRD

-110 MVGTAVIWTSVRPE
+110 MPGVVVIWTSLDAE

-136 TGNGTTTIAATVGA
+136 AGNGTTTVAATVGA
-150 TAGMATVT
+150 VAGTATVT
-158 VAVEHGDRAALAAL
+158 VAVESGDRAALVAL
-172 HAATDGPNWADHE
+172 HAATNGPNWVDDV

-192 LAEWRG
+192 LGEWRG

-214 RRDGET
+214 RQDGET
-220 GEWVSH
+220 GAWVSH
-226 GLRGPIP
+226 GLRGTIP
-233 PELGRLAGLTSLN
+233 PELGSLAGLKSLN
-246 LRGNALEG
+246 LRGNALAG
-254 PIPPELGNLAALEE
+254 PIPPELGNLA
-268 LWLDD
+268 
-273 NALEGAIPPELGA
+273 
-286 LAGLEELWLDNNR
+286 GLEELWLDGNR
-299 LEGAIPPELGSLAR
+299 LEGPIPLELGSLAR
-313 LKSLSLS
+313 LSDLRLR
-320 GNAIEGPVPA
+320 GN
-330 ELGALAGLQGLWLD
+330 ALAGPIPPELGNLADLEGLWLD

-350 AVPPELGSLAHLR
+350 PIPPELGSLALLR
-363 GLSLSGNALEGPVP
+363 GLSLSGNALWGPVP
-377 AELGD
+377 AELGA
-382 LRRLEFL
+382 LPYLEYL
-389 HLNRNAL
+389 YLDGNAL
-396 TGGLPRSLVRIDGL
+396 TGALPRSLVRIDGL
-410 VRFRF
+410 VRLRF
-415 ERNAGLCAPGTPGF
+415 ERNDGLCAPGTAEF
-429 VAWLDGIGE
+429 MAWLDGIGQTD
-438 LGGGPFCNETD
+438 GGSFCNETD

-457 AAAGGE
+457 ASAGGE
-463 GWTDSEGWLG
+463 NWTDSEGWLG
-473 EAALAR
+473 EAALAE

-513 AMTALRVGDNA
+513 ALTALRVGDNA

-532 LLDLPLDELDYAG
+532 LLDLPLSELDYAG

-557 AWLEAIAVLR
+557 GWLDAIALLR
-567 GTGAECAPATDR
+567 DTGAECAPATDR
-579 AILEML
+579 EILEML
-585 HDATGGRDWIDSRN
+585 HDATGGRDWSDARN
-599 WLTDAPLEEWRG
+599 WLTDAPLGEWRG

-618 RIVELRLWDNGLAGR
+618 RVVELLLRDNGLAGPI
-633 LPPELGNLT
+633 PPELGELAD
-642 HLEYLRLSENTLT
+642 LEYLRLSDNALT
-655 GSIPSELSGLSALA
+655 GPIPPEFTGLSGLT

-682 PPELGDLPALE
+682 PPELGALPALE

-699 NNLSGPLPSQL
+699 NDLSGPLPPEL
-710 GGLGSLRGLGLT
+710 GGLASLHGLGLT
-722 GNPRLSGPL
+722 GNPRLTGAL
-731 PAELMSLDR
+731 PVELASLDR

-766 HTRRVAPCA
+766 HTRRVVPCA
-775 GRETPAA
+775 GREAPAA

-799 GRPALLRVFP
+799 GERALLRVFP
-809 TAARAAGAGVPAI
+809 TAARDVGAGVPAV
-822 RTRFFVDG
+822 RARFLVGG
-830 RETHLEYVPG
+830 RETHVEHVPG
-840 KSEAIPT
+840 KSDAIPE
-847 RVDEGSAPTSV
+847 RVNEGSLATSV

-891 RIPAAGRLAVDVRTL
+891 RIPATGRLAVDVRAL
-906 PPLDLTVVPFLW
+906 PPLELTVIPFLR
-918 AQVPDSSI
+918 AQAPDSSI
-926 LDAVRGMAADPQGDA
+926 LDVVRGMAADPEGHE
-941 LLADVRA
+941 LLAEVRA
-948 LLPVGVL
+948 LLPVGALEV
-955 DLTAHEPVLSSSNDA
+955 TAHEPVLSSSNDA
-970 HRLLEETE
+970 RRLMEEAE
-978 AIRALEGGDGHYLG
+978 AIRVLEGGGGHYLG

-1012 FSIPRSGTIAHE
+1012 FSIPQSGTIAHE

-1066 RPETPD
+1066 GPTIPD

-1095 LFEARKAAVP
+1095 LFEARAAAEPSV
-1105 AAAPA
+1105 AAPA
-1110 RSLLLWGGADAAG
+1110 RSLLLWGGVDADG

-1131 VVEAPPVLPDSAGAY
+1131 VVEAPPALPDSAGAY
-1146 TLTGRTARGTEL
+1146 TLTGRTSGGTEL
-1158 FSFRFAMP
+1158 FSFSFAMP
-1166 RAADGDGGSGFAFVL
+1166 RAPDGDGASGFAFVL
-1181 PAEPGWAGELAGI
+1181 SAEPGWAGELAGI
-1194 TLAGP
+1194 NLAGP
-1199 DGTFALNDDS
+1199 GGTFALNDDS
-1209 DLPTAVL
+1209 DLPTAIL

-1229 EVPTPARAAMDAE
+1229 EVPPPARAAMDAAE
-1242 RPAAGLEFEV
+1242 RSAAGPELEM